1 MFRTS
6 LRRAA
11 AFQPSRP
18 CFGAFSATAARQYSA
33 AAGVA
38 DLDASKLK
46 VRKTNDPRPLM
57 KPEELVFGRNFT
69 GNVPLLPPCQIA
81 FINSIKLTN
90 LPHQQTTCS

>member
-33 AAGVA
+33 AAGTA
-38 DLDASKLK
+38 DMDPSKLK
-46 VRKTNDPRPLM
+46 VEKSTQPKPLLEP
-57 KPEELVFGRNFT
+57 KELVFGRNFT
-69 GNVPLLPPCQIA
+69 GNVPLPPNGRIRKTA
-81 FINSIKLTN
+81 FN
-90 LPHQQTTCS
+90 

>member
-18 CFGAFSATAARQYSA
+18 CFGAFSATAARHYSA
-33 AAGVA
+33 AAGTA
-38 DLDASKLK
+38 DLDPSKLK
-46 VRKTNDPRPLM
+46 IEKSTQPKALK

-69 GNVPLLPPCQIA
+69 GTVLHLEKNAQAP
-81 FINSIKLTN
+81 
-90 LPHQQTTCS
+90 

>member
-33 AAGVA
+33 AAGTA
-38 DLDASKLK
+38 DIDPSKLK
-46 VRKTNDPRPLM
+46 VETTSQPKGLK

-69 GNVPLLPPCQIA
+69 GNVPVPPKECAKQ
-81 FINSIKLTN
+81 L
-90 LPHQQTTCS
+90 